1 MNDVKL
7 LLSDLHPDVGDL
19 FQTARTQV
27 ELTTMVR
34 TIVFLRKRFPG
45 IADLMSNPD
54 TSEDVTSASV
64 PPASVKRAPE
74 IEYSYRV
81 ILRSSGKEN
90 KINVIKAVREITS
103 HGLKQAKD
111 ICDDADEGKYGSNT
125 VLRSGLSMEKALEIQ
140 ARIEGLG
147 GTVTIE

>member
-34 TIVFLRKRFPG
+34 TIVFLRKRFP
-45 IADLMSNPD
+45 DLVDAMGNPG
-54 TSEDVTSASV
+54 TSEDEPVLPLSV
-64 PPASVKRAPE
+64 VLTRPTEPERAH
-74 IEYSYRV
+74 RV
-81 ILRSSGKEN
+81 ILRSSGKD
-90 KINVIKAVREITS
+90 KIAVIKAVREITM

-111 ICDDADEGKYGSNT
+111 ICDDADVGKYEQA
-125 VLRSGLSMEKALEIQ
+125 VLRTGLNMEAARKIQ

>member
-45 IADLMSNPD
+45 MVDLMGNPN
-54 TSEDVTSASV
+54 TSEEAALPSVPSPSSHRLQGTSALIGS
-64 PPASVKRAPE
+64 SFDRA
-74 IEYSYRV
+74 
-81 ILRSSGKEN
+81 
-90 KINVIKAVREITS
+90 A
-103 HGLKQAKD
+103 
-111 ICDDADEGKYGSNT
+111 
-125 VLRSGLSMEKALEIQ
+125 
-140 ARIEGLG
+140 
-147 GTVTIE
+147 

>member
-45 IADLMSNPD
+45 MVDLMGNPN
-54 TSEDVTSASV
+54 TSEEAALPSV
-64 PPASVKRAPE
+64 PLSVVTQAPGNE
-74 IEYSYRV
+74 RSHRV
-81 ILRSSGKEN
+81 FLRS
-90 KINVIKAVREITS
+90 NV
-103 HGLKQAKD
+103 
-111 ICDDADEGKYGSNT
+111 
-125 VLRSGLSMEKALEIQ
+125 SMEKALEIL

>member
-45 IADLMSNPD
+45 MVDLMGNPN
-54 TSEDVTSASV
+54 TSEEAALPSV
-64 PPASVKRAPE
+64 PLSVVTQAPGNE
-74 IEYSYRV
+74 RSHRV
-81 ILRSSGKEN
+81 FLRSSGMN

-140 ARIEGLG
+140 ARIEDLG